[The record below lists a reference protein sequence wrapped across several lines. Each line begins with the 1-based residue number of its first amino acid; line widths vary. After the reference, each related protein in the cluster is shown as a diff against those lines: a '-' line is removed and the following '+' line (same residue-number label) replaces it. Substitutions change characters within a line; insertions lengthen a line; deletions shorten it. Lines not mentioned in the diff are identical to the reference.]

1 MQQNCNI
8 EHLWRSE
15 LPTQRRILDSGEQA
29 LKTRLDDMFKHVSNA
44 LDKSLLSLRNYD
56 ESLAAQVVDED
67 KLINALHSRI
77 EEEAVHTIA
86 LQQPVAK
93 DLRILMTDIHISMEL
108 ERIADHAAAIAS
120 IVLKLEAK
128 PDDSF
133 VKPISDITE
142 KCRSMLKLANQSYD
156 EADESLAR
164 ELAAIDDEIDSA
176 EMEFNDLMFQE
187 MCSQPGN
194 NKTCTYLL
202 WITHNL
208 ERIGDRITNIAER
221 VVYMKTSVTP
231 DLN

>member
-1 MQQNCNI
+1 LATI
-8 EHLWRSE
+8 RRS
-15 LPTQRRILDSGEQA
+15 LDSEEKA
-29 LKTRLDDMFKHVSNA
+29 LKIKLDDMFTHVSNA

-56 ESLAAQVVDED
+56 KHIASQVVDED
-67 KLINALHSRI
+67 DLINALHSRI
-77 EEEAVHTIA
+77 EEAGITTIA

-93 DLRILMTDIHISMEL
+93 DLRILMTDIYVSMEL
-108 ERIADHAAAIAS
+108 ERIADHAAAVAS

-133 VKPISDITE
+133 VKSISDIAE
-142 KCRSMLKLANQSYD
+142 KCSSMLKLANQSYV

-176 EMEFNDLMFQE
+176 EQEFNELMFQE

-208 ERIGDRITNIAER
+208 ERIGDRVTNIAER
-221 VVYMKTSVTP
+221 VVYMATNEAP